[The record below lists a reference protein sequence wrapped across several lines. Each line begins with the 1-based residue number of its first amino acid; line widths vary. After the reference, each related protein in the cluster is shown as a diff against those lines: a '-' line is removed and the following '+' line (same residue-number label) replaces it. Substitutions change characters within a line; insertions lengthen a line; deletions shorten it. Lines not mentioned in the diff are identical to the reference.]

1 MSYTK
6 DAIPEWLLDAQNPAV
21 IDAIA
26 AAAPHGVP
34 NIPPPP
40 DYDSISLAISG
51 EPDLVTPLE
60 VDVIIDAT
68 SARATQ
74 HIVDWGDSSPDTL
87 LDTGDLEAS
96 HVYATPGSKTITVT
110 NNAGQQDTVAVVA
123 DDTP

>member
-21 IDAIA
+21 INAIA

-34 NIPPPP
+34 NIPAAP
-40 DYDSISLAISG
+40 DYDSIALSATG
-51 EPDLVTPLE
+51 EPDAVTPLE
-60 VDVIIDAT
+60 VDVIIDTT

-74 HIVDWGDSSPDTL
+74 HIIDWGDSSPDSL
-87 LDTGDLEAS
+87 LQTGDLAES
-96 HVYATPGSKTITVT
+96 HLYATPGSKTITVT
-110 NNAGQQDTVAVVA
+110 NNAGQQDTFAVVA